1 MKLLREYIRGLLI
14 EVAVPTPQIQ
24 PESVIYCDMD
34 GVLVNFEAGAVALI
48 NSALD
53 DEYVLGR
60 GASKTLRKLR
70 AALGE
75 AWRAQSREDLNIKS
89 VRNFMFAMISEDP
102 GGFFGALSPLT
113 DGVNQLWPYLNST
126 GHTVK
131 LLTAGVAGKL
141 GMPTAGEG
149 KEMWAMENLD
159 PTPVEV
165 ILSPASQKAGS
176 ATSRGVPNVLVD
188 DKASTIQAWNDAGGI
203 GILHTPGGSSST
215 IAKLQELGL

>member
-14 EVAVPTPQIQ
+14 EAGGQMPQIQ

-34 GVLVNFEAGAVALI
+34 GVLVDFETGAVALI

-53 DEYVLGR
+53 GEYALGR
-60 GASKTLRKLR
+60 GADKALRKLHTE
-70 AALGE
+70 LGE
-75 AWRAQSREDLNIKS
+75 DWRAQVGTDLRIKPA
-89 VRNFMFAMISEDP
+89 RHFMFSMIAQNP
-102 GGFFGALSPLT
+102 GDFFGALPPLA

-131 LLTAGVAGKL
+131 LLTAPVMGNP

-159 PTPVEV
+159 PKPQEV
-165 ILSPASQKAGS
+165 ILSPARQKVGS
-176 ATSRGVPNVLVD
+176 AISANVPNILVD
-188 DKASTIQAWNDAGGI
+188 DKVSTIQAWNDAGGI